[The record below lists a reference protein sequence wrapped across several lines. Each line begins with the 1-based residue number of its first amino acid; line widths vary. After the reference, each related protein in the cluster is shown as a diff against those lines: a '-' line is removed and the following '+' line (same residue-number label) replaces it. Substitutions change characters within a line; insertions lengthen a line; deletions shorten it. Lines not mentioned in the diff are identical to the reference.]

1 MSYQDTSLWKRTL
14 GQNDPNVEP
23 LRNSFLRAREH
34 AEFLLGKIRKDFPNL
49 TVHDI
54 THVDSLWNVAD
65 TIIGKDYPINP
76 LEGYILGISFLIHDA
91 ALSYDTVGG
100 IDKLRDTIQWKDA
113 YADGT
118 GEKDDA
124 EFKKECDFLAIRAIH
139 AREAERLLSQLFA
152 RDNGSTFYIIDNDS
166 YRKHFGS
173 LIGKIAASHHWD
185 IDKVESE
192 LKKQINPRSKMPNDW
207 KINAQKLACIL
218 RCADAGH
225 IDDGRAPDAIY
236 QSLLVNGVSR
246 YHWESQNHLCQ
257 VCEDENDKTKLCI
270 TSSNPFKKEEEL
282 AVAAWHVAYDAV
294 RIFDE
299 ELKKSN
305 NLLIANHIKEF
316 PHNGVSGANSK
327 EDLAKYIET
336 EGWQPCNFGVHTSNI
351 KNLIETL
358 GGSKLYGENNM
369 ILVVLRE
376 LIQNARDAI
385 HARQKMDDSFRD
397 GRITIRLLEDGK
409 NRFIEVEDNGIGMSM
424 DCIKNHLLD
433 FGSSYWKS
441 SLSKLENPGLRS
453 SKFKS
458 VGKFGIGFY
467 SVFMVAKSVEVR
479 TKRYNKAI
487 DDAKKI
493 EFPKGLTLSPI
504 ISNDIMSASQS
515 TIVRFELKDDVEFL
529 FIISKYYSK
538 VKLSLE
544 GALPILVTALDTDVF
559 YESHGYSQKIH
570 SNIFSPDFDRSKW
583 LSSLFK
589 LCPLHKIDVFDVIAS
604 KMEVLIDENGEQRGM
619 ILPPEYNTNLPSPI
633 DGGTYFPGIQ
643 TIGGLLS
650 SLNLNDSFDSGF
662 IGYLNGKEN
671 SISRNQMN
679 IDEPLMN
686 CLKAWTKKK
695 YQENHEKMLN
705 NSSIADAYCKLVNFC
720 ELEDTLVN
728 DNIRRL
734 YENKGSEIE
743 VKSIRGLM
751 NIHYYL
757 YVGINSSAGNLKLAN
772 SVQLGMEEIDAILD
786 FTKSGKTLDEL
797 SDELSEKEYYEQ
809 YYEQPFE
816 QSSVAPDKLSYD
828 TYKMRSIFSDND
840 AGRKSILMLKIL
852 LRINNMPASRDDE
865 IIRKYD
871 DYLGVYP
878 FFLGNEEAL
887 GVWVNLMLYKV
898 SGKMIDWRKVDAIRI
913 KIIHGRLHPN
923 DALCNYLKSFLSST
937 YLSEITAT

>member
-14 GQNDPNVEP
+14 GKDDPNVEP
-23 LRNSFLRAREH
+23 LKNSFLRAREH

-65 TIIGKDYPINP
+65 TIIGKNYPINP

-100 IDKLRDTIQWKDA
+100 VDKLRDTIQWKDA
-113 YADGT
+113 YADGP
-118 GEKDDA
+118 GEKDEE
-124 EFKKECDFLAIRAIH
+124 EFKKECDFAAIRAIH
-139 AREAERLLSQLFA
+139 AREAEEILFKLFTK
-152 RDNGSTFYIIDNDS
+152 DNSSTFYIIDNDS
-166 YRKHFGS
+166 YRKHFGK

-185 IDKVESE
+185 IDRVGSDE
-192 LKKQINPRSKMPNDW
+192 LKKQINPRSGMPNDW

-467 SVFMVAKSVEVR
+467 SVFMVAKSVEVH

-487 DDAKKI
+487 DDAKMI

-515 TIVRFELKDDVEFL
+515 TIVRFELKDDVELL
-529 FIISKYYSK
+529 FMISKYYNK

-559 YESHGYSQKIH
+559 YESHGYTQKIH
-570 SNIFSPDFDRSKW
+570 SNIFSPDFDRPKW

-589 LCPLHKIDVFDVIAS
+589 LCPLHKKDVLDVIAS

-695 YQENHEKMLN
+695 YQVNHEKMLN

-751 NIHYYL
+751 NIHYHL
-757 YVGINSSAGNLKLAN
+757 YVGINSSAGNLKLAK

-797 SDELSEKEYYEQ
+797 SEEQFEDLSE
-809 YYEQPFE
+809 
-816 QSSVAPDKLSYD
+816 DLSHIP
-828 TYKMRSIFSDND
+828 YKIRNILRDND
-840 AGRKSILMLKIL
+840 DGQKERLKKL
-852 LRINNMPASRDDE
+852 LTINNKPESSADE
-865 IIRKYD
+865 IIRKYG
-871 DYLGVYP
+871 DYLIVYP
-878 FFLGNEEAL
+878 FYIGNEEAL
-887 GVWVNLMLYKV
+887 RVWVNLMLYKV
-898 SGKMIDWRKVDAIRI
+898 SSKMIDWRKVNDIRLR
-913 KIIHGRLHPN
+913 IILYRLYPHST
-923 DALCNYLKSFLSST
+923 LCQYLKGFMS
-937 YLSEITAT
+937 

>member
-1 MSYQDTSLWKRTL
+1 M
-14 GQNDPNVEP
+14 
-23 LRNSFLRAREH
+23 
-34 AEFLLGKIRKDFPNL
+34 
-49 TVHDI
+49 
-54 THVDSLWNVAD
+54 
-65 TIIGKDYPINP
+65 
-76 LEGYILGISFLIHDA
+76 GIAFLIHDA
-91 ALSYDTVGG
+91 ALSYDAVGG
-100 IDKLRDTIQWKDA
+100 KDELRDSIEWKDV
-113 YADGT
+113 YADGP
-118 GEKDDA
+118 GEKDEE
-124 EFKKECDFLAIRAIH
+124 EFKKECDFAAIRVIH
-139 AREAERLLSQLFA
+139 AREAEKLLSQLFTK
-152 RDNGSTFYIIDNDS
+152 DNGSTFYIIDNDS
-166 YRKHFGS
+166 YRKHLGR

-192 LKKQINPRSKMPNDW
+192 LKKQINPRSEMPNDW

-327 EDLAKYIET
+327 EDLAIYIET
-336 EGWQPCNFGVHTSNI
+336 EGWQTCNFGVHMSNI

-397 GRITIRLLEDGK
+397 GRITIRLLEEGK

-529 FIISKYYSK
+529 FMISKYKYYNE

-570 SNIFSPDFDRSKW
+570 SNIFSPNFDRSKW

-705 NSSIADAYCKLVNFC
+705 NSSVADAYCKLVNFC

-751 NIHYYL
+751 NIHYHL

-797 SDELSEKEYYEQ
+797 SEKLSEELSEE
-809 YYEQPFE
+809 
-816 QSSVAPDKLSYD
+816 LSHIP
-828 TYKMRSIFSDND
+828 YKIRNILRDND
-840 AGRKSILMLKIL
+840 DGQKERLIEL
-852 LRINNMPASRDDE
+852 LSINNKPESSADE
-865 IIRKYD
+865 IISKYC
-871 DYLGVYP
+871 DYLIVYP
-878 FFLGNEEAL
+878 FYIGNEEAL
-887 GVWVNLMLYKV
+887 RVWVNLMLYKV
-898 SGKMIDWRKVDAIRI
+898 SSKMIDWRKVNDIRLRMI
-913 KIIHGRLHPN
+913 LYRLYPHN
-923 DALCNYLKSFLSST
+923 TLCQYLKGFMTST
-937 YLSEITAT
+937 YSAEMSKPLN